1 MDEDYLNFQAELEIY
16 KKEYLAE
23 AQKEAEKI
31 YKQNIE
37 ESVYNA
43 YEPVQY
49 QHTNALENSVTSRM
63 DDDTVLLYNDN
74 NQMDYYSAVSG
85 ESVSGDNVVN
95 WTNYGHHD
103 DSGRSGMFHNYN
115 GRQFIEKTKENIE
128 NEMPDIKIEI
138 IDEIEDEY

>member
-31 YKQNIE
+31 YKENIDNCIYQN
-37 ESVYNA
+37 
-43 YEPVQY
+43 Y
-49 QHTNALENSVTSRM
+49 QPTEYIRTNALENSVTSKM
-63 DDDTVLLYNDN
+63 DDDTVFLYNDN

-103 DSGRSGMFHNYN
+103 DSGRSGMFHDYN
-115 GRQFIEKTKENIE
+115 GRQYIEKTKEDIE
-128 NEMPDIKIEI
+128 NEMPDIKVEI